1 MWLRLFILMHDDA
14 EPAHL
19 GWRGFVIFM
28 AGVFAVVVLFDW
40 MARRSIKSIH
50 QAKGN
55 SRAASTRTS
64 YSRLSSRLKR
74 LLARAR
80 R

>member
-1 MWLRLFILMHDDA
+1 MHDDA
-14 EPAHL
+14 EHIHL
-19 GWRGFVIFM
+19 GWQGFIIFM

-40 MARRSIKSIH
+40 LARRSIKSIH
-50 QAKGN
+50 HAKRN
-55 SRAASTRTS
+55 SRAARMRTS
-64 YSRLSSRLKR
+64 CHHLSNRLKR